1 MLNKLKLT
9 QTKFR
14 LNGKEINLTADN
26 TIIKSNNF
34 NVDRNGNLTC
44 NNGIFNSG
52 TIHLYDN
59 GSISGANLKIFDNE
73 NDCAYFSSTSILIGT
88 TDNYGSDGINTA
100 IFDDTIT
107 TGYWQ
112 NDALQYG
119 VTMGVTGEYGS
130 NIQVI
135 YNGSHTGIYGD
146 GIWTPRL
153 VQTSKKEYKKN
164 FEKLNNGLDIIKNID
179 IYKYNLKS
187 EEDNTK
193 KHIGFVI
200 GDDFKYSKEI
210 TSTENDGV
218 DTYSFIS
225 VCCKAIQEQQ
235 EMIEQLQ
242 EKIKE
247 LEEK

>member
-26 TIIKSNNF
+26 TIITSNNF
-34 NVDRNGNLTC
+34 NVDRSGNMSCNNAIITGGILNLT
-44 NNGIFNSG
+44 G
-52 TIHLYDN
+52 
-59 GSISGANLKIFDNE
+59 
-73 NDCAYFSSTSILIGT
+73 
-88 TDNYGSDGINTA
+88 
-100 IFDDTIT
+100 DDITPTIT
-107 TGYWQ
+107 ITDGNTDELEMYPS
-112 NDALQYG
+112 NFYMRYYD
-119 VTMGVTGEYGS
+119 YGS
-130 NIQVI
+130 NAIIGQYLQKGGYYVENESTGQSTKVW
-135 YNGSHTGIYGD
+135 YNGI
-146 GIWTPRL
+146 ITPT
-153 VQTSKKEYKKN
+153 VTQTSLESQKKN
-164 FEKLNNGLDIIKNID
+164 FKKFNNALDILKNID
-179 IYKYNLKS
+179 IYEYNLKS
-187 EEDNTK
+187 EKDNDK

-200 GDDFKYSKEI
+200 GDKFKYSKEV
-210 TSTENDGV
+210 TSKDNDGV